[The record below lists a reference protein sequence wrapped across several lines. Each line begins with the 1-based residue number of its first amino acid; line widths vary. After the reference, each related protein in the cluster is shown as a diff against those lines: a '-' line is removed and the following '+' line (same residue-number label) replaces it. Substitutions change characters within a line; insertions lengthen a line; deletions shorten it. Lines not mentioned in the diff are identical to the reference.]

1 MQSGSRMSSRKR
13 FFQDLESEGT
23 SAASETFAH
32 EDVNAEIILDQHI
45 YQDEHG
51 DALDQFHTGMRD
63 HQQNSNHKITKR
75 TMFFEHL
82 GDEGTSVNSRITN
95 DNENTIAKDVL
106 ENSFSFGQAI
116 SQKAKQGLIIQYKD
130 HGDNTFQC
138 VHCNAYYWRDEK
150 NTRGIYTGCC
160 QQGQVRLPQ
169 PNPTPQFLEKLLDLN
184 NGRESILFKENI
196 RVYNSMFSFTS
207 MGAKIDYHI
216 NDGSGPYVFKIC
228 GQVHHLMGSVL
239 PLDGEL
245 PKYAQLYVYDTHN
258 EISNRMNAI
267 DPFHNNQKI
276 KQDIVKRLIQMFDE
290 INELTK
296 TFRTVKDKFEN
307 DSLPS
312 FNMTMLGRRPIDTVI

>member
-1 MQSGSRMSSRKR
+1 
-13 FFQDLESEGT
+13 
-23 SAASETFAH
+23 
-32 EDVNAEIILDQHI
+32 
-45 YQDEHG
+45 
-51 DALDQFHTGMRD
+51 
-63 HQQNSNHKITKR
+63 
-75 TMFFEHL
+75 
-82 GDEGTSVNSRITN
+82 
-95 DNENTIAKDVL
+95 
-106 ENSFSFGQAI
+106 
-116 SQKAKQGLIIQYKD
+116 
-130 HGDNTFQC
+130 
-138 VHCNAYYWRDEK
+138 
-150 NTRGIYTGCC
+150 
-160 QQGQVRLPQ
+160 
-169 PNPTPQFLEKLLDLN
+169 
-184 NGRESILFKENI
+184 
-196 RVYNSMFSFTS
+196 MFSFTS

-312 FNMTMLGRRPIDTVI
+312 FNMTMLGRRPTDSKQYEEPTNEEIGGLIVGDIGEFNSNKDIIIQSNEGHLQRISKIHPKYMSL